1 MRRLVALGCMGL
13 AMGCSKKEAA
23 PAADTMAAAPTPM
36 VNLADVA
43 GTWEVKAMREGSDS
57 VVVSYTLTATGT
69 TDGWTITMP
78 NRAPMPARVSVSGDS
93 IMIDAGPY
101 ESVLRKGVQVT
112 THGVARIQGGM
123 LMGTTVAHYAA
134 GPDSVL
140 TLRIEG
146 TKKP

>member
-1 MRRLVALGCMGL
+1 
-13 AMGCSKKEAA
+13 MGCSKKEAA

-43 GTWEVKAMREGSDS
+43 GTWEVKAMREGTDS
-57 VVVSYTLTATGT
+57 VLVTYTMTATGT
-69 TDGWTITMP
+69 TDGWTINLA
-78 NRAPMPARVSVSGDS
+78 NRPPMPARVTVSGDS

-112 THGVARIQGGM
+112 THGVARLQGGM
-123 LMGTTVAHYAA
+123 LMGTTVAHYSA
-134 GPDSVL
+134 GPDSVVN
-140 TLRIEG
+140 LRIEG